1 MILKKRVFF
10 KNLRGLERICEGTA
24 RVSAR
29 VKAQCLRHPEGCEG
43 KIRKKNF
50 LGGGIQNQLLSLA
63 ELYYKIICLGKDEK
77 ELQLKVLPRY
87 LIRESEWSGLIVSV
101 TLAGLPTKSLIR

>member
-43 KIRKKNF
+43 KIRKKIF
-50 LGGGIQNQLLSLA
+50 FGGW
-63 ELYYKIICLGKDEK
+63 D
-77 ELQLKVLPRY
+77 
-87 LIRESEWSGLIVSV
+87 
-101 TLAGLPTKSLIR
+101 TKSAVKSRRAVL